1 MSGATEEYPSPPA
14 QSPPAAIRWQS
25 WPLRDHVLRTALVAI
40 GLLAIGVMV
49 GWLTGRV
56 YLAVLAVAALAATAW
71 RLFVP
76 VVFEVSEAGIDR
88 WVFGRRRHIPW
99 EAIHRH
105 EVGPDGILLFSDDD
119 RSPLRH
125 LRALHVPWGTH
136 ADEVLTKLRHY
147 RPGQE

>member
-1 MSGATEEYPSPPA
+1 
-14 QSPPAAIRWQS
+14 
-25 WPLRDHVLRTALVAI
+25 VAI

-119 RSPLRH
+119 RCPLRL

-136 ADEVLTKLRHY
+136 ADEVLTQLRHY